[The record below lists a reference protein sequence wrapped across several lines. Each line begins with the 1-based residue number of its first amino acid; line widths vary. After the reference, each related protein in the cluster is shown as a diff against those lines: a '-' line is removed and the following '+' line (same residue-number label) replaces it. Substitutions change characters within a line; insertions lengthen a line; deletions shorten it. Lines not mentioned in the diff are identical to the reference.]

1 MTRLNGQSDKTQW
14 LDKALEGSP
23 PETKA
28 RVLEIIL
35 KYKID
40 PDNEFF
46 MIFVALG
53 SLQILIEQSPQDW
66 QVLFENFQEELN
78 AWTSTNLTTL
88 EALLRNANTIE
99 SFALTSKELV
109 TSLKTLTKVS
119 TALMESFQTSN
130 QKWMDSQNRLESLNH
145 NMDLILT
152 ENQTFQQQLTHQIS
166 ALKSQNQTST
176 STWNWG
182 KWMPW
187 AGVFLLLITG
197 FFILQGQQKNNART
211 LQWLLEKANRR
222 DCLEK
227 VLPAT
232 HPLCRGL

>member
-1 MTRLNGQSDKTQW
+1 MTMLNGQSDKTQW

-78 AWTSTNLTTL
+78 
-88 EALLRNANTIE
+88 
-99 SFALTSKELV
+99 
-109 TSLKTLTKVS
+109 
-119 TALMESFQTSN
+119 
-130 QKWMDSQNRLESLNH
+130 
-145 NMDLILT
+145 
-152 ENQTFQQQLTHQIS
+152 
-166 ALKSQNQTST
+166 
-176 STWNWG
+176 
-182 KWMPW
+182 
-187 AGVFLLLITG
+187 
-197 FFILQGQQKNNART
+197 
-211 LQWLLEKANRR
+211 
-222 DCLEK
+222 
-227 VLPAT
+227 
-232 HPLCRGL
+232 